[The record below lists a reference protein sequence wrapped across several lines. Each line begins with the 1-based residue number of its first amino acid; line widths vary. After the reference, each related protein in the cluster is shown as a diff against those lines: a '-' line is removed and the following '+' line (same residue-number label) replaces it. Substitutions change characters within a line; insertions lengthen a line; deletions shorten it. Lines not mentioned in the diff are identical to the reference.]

1 MNNKEKDTMSNES
14 CYRVYNIKSEPFKHL
29 NTYQIINI
37 NMLKQ
42 YLEKYKDVTSESFG
56 YSVKSF
62 DPRYHWMTDAQKQE
76 FINETIACIKHISD
90 TLEKLPPDS
99 GSLKFIY
106 SSLIY
111 FIKKIEVPIEQIQYE
126 LKDRGL

>member
-1 MNNKEKDTMSNES
+1 
-14 CYRVYNIKSEPFKHL
+14 
-29 NTYQIINI
+29 
-37 NMLKQ
+37 MLKE
-42 YLEKYKDVTSESFG
+42 YLEKYKDVTDESFA

-62 DPRYHWMTDAQKQE
+62 DSRYHWMTDEQRQE
-76 FINETIACIKHISD
+76 FINETVACIKHISD
-90 TLEKLPPDS
+90 TLEKIPPDS

-111 FIKKIEVPIEQIQYE
+111 FIKQLVVPVEQIQYE